1 MTEAPGLI
9 ALLSRL
15 PDPRVERSREHELT
29 DLLVSAVRT
38 LLGGAERCDDRE
50 DFGHAREGCCG
61 GSRVCPKASSATT
74 P

>member
-29 DLLVSAVRT
+29 DLLEIAVCT
-38 LLGGAERCDDRE
+38 LLGASDRCDDTE
-50 DFGHAREGCCG
+50 DFGHAREGRLRG
-61 GSRVCPKASSATT
+61 G
-74 P
+74 